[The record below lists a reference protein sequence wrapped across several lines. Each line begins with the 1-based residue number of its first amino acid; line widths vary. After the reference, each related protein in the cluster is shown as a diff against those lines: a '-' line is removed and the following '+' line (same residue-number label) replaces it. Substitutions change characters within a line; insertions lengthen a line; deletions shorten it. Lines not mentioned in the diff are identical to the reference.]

1 VVREAT
7 RSFNVREGRR
17 TLSELWNFSTV
28 LLLLFIGVS
37 MIRQELM
44 LRQILDSQ
52 ERTIQH
58 HRRAEEHLLG
68 ITPQ

>member
-1 VVREAT
+1 MT
-7 RSFNVREGRR
+7 
-17 TLSELWNFSTV
+17 ELWNFSTV

-58 HRRAEEHLLG
+58 HRRVEEHLLG